1 MKCGLLGGKLG
12 HSYSPQ
18 IHGMLADYEYR
29 LYEKTQ
35 EELSEFLL
43 HSDVCGLNVTI
54 PYKKTVIPFC
64 AELSPRAQR
73 LGAVNTLVR
82 RSDGTLVGHNTD
94 YFGFETLLHHSG
106 LSVSGKK
113 ALVLGSGGAS
123 ATAVAVLQDH
133 GSDVIVISRSGENN
147 YQNLGRHRDAALIV
161 NATPVG
167 MYPGNGAAPL
177 SLDEFPNLEGV
188 LDMVY
193 NPARTALLLQAEER
207 GIPAAN
213 GLLMLVAQAKESAEW
228 FLGKPISQDVI
239 PKITRKLRSQMENI
253 ILIGMP
259 GSGKTTVSSILLQK
273 TGRKT
278 VDSDEEFLAR
288 FGRTPA
294 QTITE
299 DGEAAFR
306 QLESQM
312 LADLGKLSGIVLATG
327 GGCVTISENYPLL
340 HQNGTLFYL
349 QRSLDLLPLDGRP
362 ISRSTGVEALF
373 QKRDPLYRQ
382 FADHLIDNNGL
393 PEAAADQ
400 IMSIL
405 GE

>member
-18 IHGMLADYEYR
+18 IHGMLADYEYL

-123 ATAVAVLQDH
+123 ATAVTVLQDH

-177 SLDEFPNLEGV
+177 SLDEFPKLEGV

-259 GSGKTTVSSILLQK
+259 GSGKTTVSSILQQK

-278 VDSDEEFLAR
+278 VDSDEAFLAR

-306 QLESQM
+306 QLEGQL
-312 LADLGKLSGIVLATG
+312 LAELGKLSGIVLATG
-327 GGCVTISENYPLL
+327 GGCVTVPENYPLL

-382 FADHLIDNNGL
+382 YADHLIDNNGL